1 VRVLSFFVTF
11 ACCMRSRLYRRA
23 SNRHISRILA
33 TVIVVHVWNFVCEV
47 DTMLIVLRE
56 RGVSMTSI
64 YLEHSGE

>member
-1 VRVLSFFVTF
+1 VRVLLFLPF
-11 ACCMRSRLYRRA
+11 ACWTGSRLYRRA
-23 SNRHISRILA
+23 SNRHISGLLA
-33 TVIVVHVWNFVCEV
+33 TVIVGHVWIFVCEV